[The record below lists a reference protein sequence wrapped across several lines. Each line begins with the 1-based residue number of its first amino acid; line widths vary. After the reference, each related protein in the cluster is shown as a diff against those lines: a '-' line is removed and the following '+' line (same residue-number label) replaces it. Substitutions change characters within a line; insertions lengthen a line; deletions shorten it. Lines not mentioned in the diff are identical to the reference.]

1 MVLFSANPFS
11 SGGLATA
18 GLLRPQLHNLSCTP
32 VSIRE
37 NRPAIV
43 PNNPTVVLTA
53 ARRDGSQPASTGSS
67 CSAFTRR
74 HDPFSNATAIG
85 ALPRRR
91 GTPRHAQHLPMRAA
105 AMKLF
110 GLYLAITYAVYFG
123 FL

>member
-11 SGGLATA
+11 YGGLTAA
-18 GLLRPQLHNLSCTP
+18 GLLRPQLHDLSCKP

-37 NRPAIV
+37 IDPRLSRTT
-43 PNNPTVVLTA
+43 PTVVLTA
-53 ARRDGSQPASTGSS
+53 ARRDGSQLRAPNHRAAPSLDDTTLLAMRPP
-67 CSAFTRR
+67 SALC
-74 HDPFSNATAIG
+74 HGVAE
-85 ALPRRR
+85 
-91 GTPRHAQHLPMRAA
+91 TPRHARHLPMRAA